1 MSGERIGKELFL
13 KPAWEVAPLI
23 LGAYICRRTPSGV
36 IRLEISETECYFG
49 EEDTACHASRGR
61 TKRTQTLYHEGGEAY
76 VYLCYGI
83 HSLLNVVTGASGH
96 PEGVLIRSAGG
107 YDGPGK
113 LTKAL
118 SVTCELNGE
127 DLCVSDRLWVE
138 YGNPHGSLTGSM
150 PDSLQDNMSGSLSG
164 AFPESL
170 HSALTD
176 GPQGGMQGMVSN
188 ISGVVCR
195 PRVGIA
201 YASESDRQRLWNFS
215 LPK

>member
-1 MSGERIGKELFL
+1 MSGERIGKELIL

-23 LGAYICRRTPSGV
+23 LGVYICRRTPSGV

-49 EEDTACHASRGR
+49 EEDTACHACRGR
-61 TKRTQTLYHEGGEAY
+61 TKRTQTPYHEGGEAY

-150 PDSLQDNMSGSLSG
+150 PDSLQDSLSG
-164 AFPESL
+164 SPSV

-201 YASESDRQRLWNFS
+201 YASESDRQRLRNFS

>member
-49 EEDTACHASRGR
+49 EEDTACHACRGR

-138 YGNPHGSLTGSM
+138 YGSPQGGM
-150 PDSLQDNMSGSLSG
+150 PDSLQDSLPGSPSV
-164 AFPESL
+164 
-170 HSALTD
+170 HSALT
-176 GPQGGMQGMVSN
+176 GSPQGGMQGMVSN

-201 YASESDRQRLWNFS
+201 YASERDRQRLWNFS

>member
-23 LGAYICRRTPSGV
+23 LGAYICRRTSSGV

-49 EEDTACHASRGR
+49 EEDTACHACRGR

-150 PDSLQDNMSGSLSG
+150 PDSLQDSLSG
-164 AFPESL
+164 SPSV

-176 GPQGGMQGMVSN
+176 GPQGGMQGMASN

>member
-49 EEDTACHASRGR
+49 EEDTACHACRGR

-138 YGNPHGSLTGSM
+138 YGNPHGIL
-150 PDSLQDNMSGSLSG
+150 PDSLQDSLSG
-164 AFPESL
+164 SPSV

-176 GPQGGMQGMVSN
+176 GPQGGMQGMASN

>member
-1 MSGERIGKELFL
+1 M
-13 KPAWEVAPLI
+13 
-23 LGAYICRRTPSGV
+23 

-49 EEDTACHASRGR
+49 EEDTACHACRGR

-96 PEGVLIRSAGG
+96 PEGVLIRSAGR

-150 PDSLQDNMSGSLSG
+150 PDSLQDSLSG
-164 AFPESL
+164 SPSV

-176 GPQGGMQGMVSN
+176 GPQGGMQGMASN

-201 YASESDRQRLWNFS
+201 YASERDRQRLWNFS

>member
-23 LGAYICRRTPSGV
+23 VGAYICRRTPSGV

-138 YGNPHGSLTGSM
+138 YGNPHCSLTGSM
-150 PDSLQDNMSGSLSG
+150 PDSLQYSLSG
-164 AFPESL
+164 SPSV

-176 GPQGGMQGMVSN
+176 GPQGGMQGMASN

>member
-49 EEDTACHASRGR
+49 EEDTACHACRGR

-150 PDSLQDNMSGSLSG
+150 PDSLQDSLSG
-164 AFPESL
+164 SPSV

-176 GPQGGMQGMVSN
+176 GPHGGMQGMASN
-188 ISGVVCR
+188 ISGVVCG

-201 YASESDRQRLWNFS
+201 YASERDRQRLWNFS

>member
-49 EEDTACHASRGR
+49 EEDTACHACRGR

-138 YGNPHGSLTGSM
+138 YGNPHGIL
-150 PDSLQDNMSGSLSG
+150 PDSLQDSLSG
-164 AFPESL
+164 SPSV